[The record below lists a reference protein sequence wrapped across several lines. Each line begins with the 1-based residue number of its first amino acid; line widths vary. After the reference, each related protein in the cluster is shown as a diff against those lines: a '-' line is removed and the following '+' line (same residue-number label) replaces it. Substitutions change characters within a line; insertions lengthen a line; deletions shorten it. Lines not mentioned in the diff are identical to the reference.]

1 MIKRFAQCLR
11 EYKWTA
17 LVSPVCMIGEVAME
31 VTIPLVMAD
40 LYDYGIAMS
49 NMTVVWQKALQL
61 LLCALASLLFGCLS
75 ADYASKAATGF
86 ARNLR
91 HDMYYRVQDFSFS
104 NIDKFSSASI
114 VTRLTSDAATIQM
127 AFQMMIRMA
136 IRCPMMLILATVSSL
151 RISPKLSTVYFIAI
165 PLLALVLLGIIPLVF
180 RIFDRVFKTYDR
192 LNTVVQENVHGI
204 RVVKSFVREDKEVSK
219 FEAISLNELFSGE
232 HISAEEYK
240 GKAEEN
246 ISKLYKEK
254 QIANLKPIKYLF
266 STCSNVTLLV
276 AVIELAVGFI
286 GNFFDPIILKVMLLN
301 ASVWIMLFL
310 ISVGKLTYDK
320 KKLKNLKHSGTC
332 IDSEIKDIIPA
343 SWIRVGNYICCRIV
357 CGFIYEG
364 KEYKAVSNYYV
375 LTPFQRKEDLYAN
388 VFIEQ
393 NNPTKY
399 SIELFQESR

>member
-1 MIKRFAQCLR
+1 MPD
-11 EYKWTA
+11 
-17 LVSPVCMIGEVAME
+17 V
-31 VTIPLVMAD
+31 
-40 LYDYGIAMS
+40 
-49 NMTVVWQKALQL
+49 
-61 LLCALASLLFGCLS
+61 SLLQPLC
-75 ADYASKAATGF
+75 
-86 ARNLR
+86 
-91 HDMYYRVQDFSFS
+91 
-104 NIDKFSSASI
+104 
-114 VTRLTSDAATIQM
+114 DA
-127 AFQMMIRMA
+127 
-136 IRCPMMLILATVSSL
+136 
-151 RISPKLSTVYFIAI
+151 
-165 PLLALVLLGIIPLVF
+165 LG
-180 RIFDRVFKTYDR
+180 
-192 LNTVVQENVHGI
+192 
-204 RVVKSFVREDKEVSK
+204 
-219 FEAISLNELFSGE
+219 ISLNELFSGE

-240 GKAEEN
+240 GRAEEN

-276 AVIELAVGFI
+276 AVIELAIGFI
-286 GNFFDPIILKVMLLN
+286 GNFFNPTILEVMLLN

-343 SWIRVGNYICCRIV
+343 SWIRVGNYISCRIV

-375 LTPFQRKEDLYAN
+375 LTPFHRKEDLYAN